1 MNPGWTVLPVPHGAE
16 KNGVLYQS
24 GLMLK
29 KRVRETQLQL
39 PALLADGA
47 HHFTFQIIPMFDRFA
62 CFYTSLW
69 FALSVIQ
76 SHVAPLPCSRK
87 AEAAV
92 EKDVAAD
99 EAANGGTAHVPD
111 LLFGLVM
118 ACLKIGYTKCHE
130 SSSNTFM
137 HCIFP
142 NLLMPT
148 TWLIPLFECTH
159 IGWFIPASGG
169 CW

>member
-24 GLMLK
+24 GLMFK

-47 HHFTFQIIPMFDRFA
+47 HHFTFRIIPMFDRFA

-76 SHVAPLPCSRK
+76 SHVAPLPSSRK

-111 LLFGLVM
+111 LIWACHGLSESR
-118 ACLKIGYTKCHE
+118 LHE
-130 SSSNTFM
+130 
-137 HCIFP
+137 
-142 NLLMPT
+142 MP
-148 TWLIPLFECTH
+148 
-159 IGWFIPASGG
+159 
-169 CW
+169 